1 LSELTRTVVV
11 PSVKLTERKLT
22 VFKEL
27 EELYRQILIEL
38 VDYGFRNNIDS
49 FTRLK
54 RDKYRE
60 LRGRSHNYLAT
71 MFTLRAKTLLLELR
85 ASISSRRRVLQSLR
99 DLRLTGLVFGLTITC
114 GGV

>member
-1 LSELTRTVVV
+1 VSEVIRTVVV
-11 PSVKLTERKLT
+11 PSVKLTERKLM

-27 EELYRQILIEL
+27 EELYRQVLIEL

-60 LRGRSHNYLAT
+60 LRRKFPQLPSHYIYTACQDAFTRIKSFNKLKKKGLAKSEKPVVN
-71 MFTLRAKTLLLELR
+71 RV
-85 ASISSRRRVLQSLR
+85 SI
-99 DLRLTGLVFGLTITC
+99 
-114 GGV
+114 

>member
-1 LSELTRTVVV
+1 VSEVIRTVVV
-11 PSVKLTERKLT
+11 PSVKLTERKLM

-27 EELYRQILIEL
+27 EELYRQVLIEL

-60 LRGRSHNYLAT
+60 LRGKFPQLPSPI
-71 MFTLRAKTLLLELR
+71 FTLLAKMLPLGLKALTN
-85 ASISSRRRVLQSLR
+85 SRRRV
-99 DLRLTGLVFGLTITC
+99 
-114 GGV
+114 